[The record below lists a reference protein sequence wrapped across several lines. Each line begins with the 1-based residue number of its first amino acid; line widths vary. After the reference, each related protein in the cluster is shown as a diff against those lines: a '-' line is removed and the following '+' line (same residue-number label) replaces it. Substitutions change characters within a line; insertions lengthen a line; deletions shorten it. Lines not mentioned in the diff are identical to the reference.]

1 MSEFKKIIK
10 DYIHQCD
17 IALEINNENLIDSLV
32 DKIIA
37 IFEVDIP
44 DIKKGQ
50 ECNIID
56 LNGDGYSYIADK
68 RKNLILLKNKLEAYS
83 AKLNDG
89 IINNRTMEN
98 KEGVNLV
105 VNNTNNNINNN
116 TNNNTNNNLEIL
128 FKKAKE
134 EVENNE
140 SLSEEEI
147 NEVLEKIKEIEKISE
162 SDEAKN
168 KKLFKLRPTMEWLG
182 TKGVSVATAVLGLI
196 TAVLKMK

>member
-37 IFEVDIP
+37 IFEADIP

-89 IINNRTMEN
+89 IINNRTTEN

-168 KKLFKLRPTMEWLG
+168 KKWFKLRPTMEWLG

>member
-168 KKLFKLRPTMEWLG
+168 KKWFKLRPTMEWLG

>member
-168 KKLFKLRPTMEWLG
+168 KKWFKLRPTMEWLG

-196 TAVLKMK
+196 TAVLK